1 MILTATAW
9 QKNIAWEIVV
19 ELTTTP
25 TEISIIDDFGT
36 RTVTSFSQTGNLLT
50 INAVSRSSFFK
61 ISLNTESKIMQ
72 FGDEGIDEK
81 LQGNILAPST
91 SSSSQRSIF
100 LPLCDVTKVEID
112 LYRTTGEKLV
122 VQRNNFSPFWEI
134 IYPSSMRE
142 INGVLM
148 PCLQFQLTWTGGTR
162 YLASAETNTWNP
174 IMDIPIRAVANGV
187 TRPNVDWRAGL
198 FIPNELYNKQYYADF
213 S

>member
-9 QKNIAWEIVV
+9 QQNINWQIVI

-36 RTVTSFSQTGNLLT
+36 RAVASFSQTGNLLT
-50 INAVSRSSFFK
+50 INAISRSSFFK
-61 ISLNTESKIMQ
+61 ISLNTETKIME
-72 FGDEGIDEK
+72 FGDTGIDEE
-81 LQGNILAPST
+81 LQGNILAPSY
-91 SSSSQRSIF
+91 SDSNQRSIY
-100 LPLCDVTKVEID
+100 LPLCDITKVKID
-112 LYRTTGEKLV
+112 LYRTTGEKLT
-122 VQRNNFSPFWEI
+122 VQRYEFSPFWEVV
-134 IYPSSMRE
+134 YPSTMRE
-142 INGVLM
+142 INGISI
-148 PCLQFQLTWTGGTR
+148 PCLQFRLTWVNDTR

-174 IMDIPIRAVANGV
+174 IMSIPFRAVATGV